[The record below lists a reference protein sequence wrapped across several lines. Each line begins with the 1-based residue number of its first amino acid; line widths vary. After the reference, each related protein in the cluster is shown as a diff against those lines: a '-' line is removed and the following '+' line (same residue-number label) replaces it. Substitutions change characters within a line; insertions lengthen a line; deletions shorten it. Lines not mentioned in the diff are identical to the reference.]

1 MREILKRYVNS
12 YENLTPHS
20 IPNLINCL
28 HKNFVF
34 VDPFNTIK
42 GKENFELFL
51 EKMFSRVKN
60 PKFKIKFTLKKKN
73 QVLIKW
79 NFKCLALKNKI
90 DFDGVSEVIL
100 KDNKVFKHIDYW
112 DSGRNIYGKIPLL
125 GFIFRK
131 IHK

>member
-1 MREILKRYVNS
+1 
-12 YENLTPHS
+12 
-20 IPNLINCL
+20 
-28 HKNFVF
+28 
-34 VDPFNTIK
+34 
-42 GKENFELFL
+42 
-51 EKMFSRVKN
+51 MFSRVKN
-60 PKFKIKFTLKKKN
+60 PKFKIKFTLKNKN
-73 QVLIKW
+73 QALIKW

>member
-1 MREILKRYVNS
+1 
-12 YENLTPHS
+12 
-20 IPNLINCL
+20 
-28 HKNFVF
+28 
-34 VDPFNTIK
+34 
-42 GKENFELFL
+42 LFL

>member
-1 MREILKRYVNS
+1 MREILIRYINS

-60 PKFKIKFTLKKKN
+60 PKFKIKFTLKKKKSSFDKMEF
-73 QVLIKW
+73 QVPSVK
-79 NFKCLALKNKI
+79 K
-90 DFDGVSEVIL
+90 
-100 KDNKVFKHIDYW
+100 
-112 DSGRNIYGKIPLL
+112 
-125 GFIFRK
+125 
-131 IHK
+131 